1 MASMKNA
8 IPKRKYR
15 ERGQLD
21 WRKEKGFLEK
31 KVDWKKRV
39 GRYNRDQDTQKK
51 KKLQASLKN
60 TDEFYHKMISLTK
73 TKGELNDKANDRAN
87 KNLLNYHMMKI
98 KKQQRKNEDS
108 LIHEYT
114 GKHVILADDDF
125 EVDDEFQE
133 KNVSSKDA
141 LTKLKNSE
149 SKLKIAKEERR
160 ISNVKLHAIQ
170 EKMNEISK
178 NNLNKKVKK
187 LRTRLR

>member
-1 MASMKNA
+1 MKNA

-15 ERGQLD
+15 ERGQLE

-31 KVDWKKRV
+31 KQDWKKRV
-39 GRYNRDQDTQKK
+39 GRYNKDQATLTK

-60 TDEFYHKMISLTK
+60 PDEFYHKMITLAK
-73 TKGELNDKANDRAN
+73 NKGEQSDQADDHAN

-98 KKQQRKNEDS
+98 KKQQRNNQDS
-108 LIHEYT
+108 LIHEYS
-114 GKHVILADDDF
+114 GQHVILADDEDQ
-125 EVDDEFQE
+125 VDEEFLE
-133 KNVSSKDA
+133 KNIS
-141 LTKLKNSE
+141 TKETLRNLKAGD

-160 ISNVKLHAIQ
+160 VSNNKLATIQ
-170 EKMNEISK
+170 AKMNEISK